1 MTAPSRQE
9 RRDILLKPLGVWA
22 ALFLLGAASLAYA
35 LIPGLPLKP
44 LAALGIVLV
53 QASLV
58 LGGLMKL
65 GQASAL
71 VRMAVLI
78 GVVWL
83 SFLFLLSF
91 ADLWTR

>member
-1 MTAPSRQE
+1 MSGPSAQE

-22 ALFLLGAASLAYA
+22 ALFLLGTASLAYA

-58 LGGLMKL
+58 LGGLMRL

-71 VRMAVLI
+71 VRMPALI